1 MQEKRRAA
9 RDSEIPVDCES
20 RASPAIDKTRPS
32 PRGSPF
38 SNDARHVSE
47 GGPTSWVRART
58 TATWPPPPRAV
69 ARTSRSRFPSWNPTG
84 VNDFSLETFA
94 HTRASPHLPSPPN
107 RYLSR
112 LDPQAPRH
120 RWQAEALAQEEEVSA
135 HPEPAARA
143 NPRARGR
150 FRRDKFFRVTRGPRA
165 GFARRDRPEARASRP
180 RSAPRAHPPVLEVL
194 RTLTDPSPRLSS
206 RYELGRQPANTKL
219 SSHPDIRVVRCRGGN
234 RKFRALRLDTGNFSW
249 GSENTTHKTRI
260 LDVTYNA
267 SNNELVRRRTP
278 SRAFPVPGVRRARSG
293 CDGRRANATER
304 STRERRLPRLVSP
317 LPRSLTARARR

>member
-1 MQEKRRAA
+1 MGACA
-9 RDSEIPVDCES
+9 NHRDV
-20 RASPAIDKTRPS
+20 ASAS
-32 PRGSPF
+32 PRGRAHLAFPLPELESDRRERFFARDVRSHARFPASPLP
-38 SNDARHVSE
+38 SEQVSLATRSTSAAPPVASRSPGARRGSE
-47 GGPTSWVRART
+47 CTSRARS
-58 TATWPPPPRAV
+58 
-69 ARTSRSRFPSWNPTG
+69 AREPTRPGSFP
-84 VNDFSLETFA
+84 A
-94 HTRASPHLPSPPN
+94 RPSF
-107 RYLSR
+107 LG
-112 LDPQAPRH
+112 L
-120 RWQAEALAQEEEVSA
+120 
-135 HPEPAARA
+135 
-143 NPRARGR
+143 RGL
-150 FRRDKFFRVTRGPRA
+150 RA
-165 GFARRDRPEARASRP
+165 GFARRDRPEAHASRP
-180 RSAPRAHPPVLEVL
+180 RSPPRAHPPVLEVL

-219 SSHPDIRVVRCRGGN
+219 SSHPDVRVVRCRGGN